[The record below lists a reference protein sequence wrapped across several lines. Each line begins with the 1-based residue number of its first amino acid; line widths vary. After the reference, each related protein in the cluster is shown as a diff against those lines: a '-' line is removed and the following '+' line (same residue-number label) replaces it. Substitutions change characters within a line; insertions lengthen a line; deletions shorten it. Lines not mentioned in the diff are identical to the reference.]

1 MSKKV
6 SVFVLAAV
14 VAIFAI
20 QAALAPATNLGV
32 TPGQFNAL
40 KKRVSN
46 LETYVAGCLLSG
58 KSVAVARYDGYNYTA
73 SDGSQHQ
80 TSALDQ
86 TAGSSDQPQF
96 YLLAVANP
104 QCTTGTALHLH
115 GLRLTRSAVNQIE
128 AAIHKR

>member
-1 MSKKV
+1 LV
-6 SVFVLAAV
+6 SILVGV

-40 KKRVSN
+40 KKRVSD
-46 LETYVAGCLLSG
+46 LETYVGGCLLGG
-58 KSVAVARYDGYNYTA
+58 KSVAVAQYSGYNYTA

-80 TSALDQ
+80 TTALDQ
-86 TAGSSDQPQF
+86 TAGTSDKPDF
-96 YLLAVANP
+96 YLLAVGDP
-104 QCTTGTALHLH
+104 RCTTGTALHLR
-115 GLRLTRSAVNQIE
+115 GLTLTPRAVTQLE